1 MQLAFTNLRVLE
13 KPHCCGLSA
22 DCIWFSFLLLY
33 FIILNLF
40 LYYTELISVLQGR
53 FPNAFLSVL
62 SLK

>member
-1 MQLAFTNLRVLE
+1 MWLGSANLRILE

-22 DCIWFSFLLLY
+22 DCLCFRS
-33 FIILNLF
+33 
-40 LYYTELISVLQGR
+40 YYTELISVLQGR